1 MIVKPCT
8 LRQAQCTFFILESLL
23 LKRLIIQTTMSN
35 SDIKILLVDDEPDI
49 LEIVGYNL
57 KNEGYQVHT
66 ANNGNEALKA
76 AKKIVPH
83 LILLDI
89 MMPEMDGIEACEK
102 IRKIKSLE
110 NILIAFLT
118 ARNEDY
124 SQVAGFDAGADDYI
138 TKPIKPKLLI
148 SKVKSLLRRLKTE
161 EQADTTT
168 KVGDITINRDEY
180 VVFKGDEK
188 IFLPRKEFELF
199 SLLTSKPGK
208 VFKRETI
215 LDTVWGNE
223 VVVGGRT
230 IDVHIRK
237 LREKIGDDHFKT
249 VKGVGYKFVLE
260 GADK

>member
-1 MIVKPCT
+1 M
-8 LRQAQCTFFILESLL
+8 
-23 LKRLIIQTTMSN
+23 N
-35 SDIKILLVDDEPDI
+35 HSDIKILLVDDEPDI

-57 KNEGYQVHT
+57 KNEGYEVHT
-66 ANNGNEALKA
+66 ATNGIEAVKV
-76 AKKIVPH
+76 AKKITPH

-102 IRKIKSLE
+102 IRDIKTLE
-110 NILIAFLT
+110 STIIAFLT
-118 ARNEDY
+118 ARGEDY
-124 SQVAGFDAGADDYI
+124 SQMAGFDAGADDYI
-138 TKPIKPKLLI
+138 TKPVKPKVLM

-161 EQADTTT
+161 ESIESAT
-168 KVGDITINRDEY
+168 KIGDITINREEY
-180 VVFKGDEK
+180 VVLKGDEK

-237 LREKIGDDHFKT
+237 LREKIGDEHFKT

>member
-1 MIVKPCT
+1 M
-8 LRQAQCTFFILESLL
+8 
-23 LKRLIIQTTMSN
+23 N
-35 SDIKILLVDDEPDI
+35 NNDIKILLVDDEPDI

-66 ANNGNEALKA
+66 ATNGLEAIKI
-76 AKKIVPH
+76 AKKVTPH

-102 IRKIKSLE
+102 IRDVKSLE
-110 NILIAFLT
+110 NTLIAFLT
-118 ARNEDY
+118 ARGEDY

-138 TKPIKPKLLI
+138 TKPVKPKVLM
-148 SKVKSLLRRLKTE
+148 SKVKSLLRRMKNE
-161 EQADTTT
+161 EKVDSAT
-168 KVGDITINRDEY
+168 KIGDITINREEY
-180 VVFKGDEK
+180 VVLKGDQR

-215 LDTVWGNE
+215 LDNVWGNE

-237 LREKIGDDHFKT
+237 LREKIGDKHFKT

-260 GADK
+260 EADK